1 MHIKTLFITLTLLGL
16 IIIQG
21 CYDTFNCRSASGLIV
36 TEEIEIQPFEGISF
50 DVAGNVFIQQG
61 TEQIVMVE
69 THQSIIPGISTTVR
83 DGIWNI
89 RFLECYNRYDKFDV
103 YITVP
108 ELNFASISGSGNIY
122 GQTSFETERFDAI
135 IPGSGNINLE
145 IFADV
150 LDTDISGSGNIII
163 AGETE
168 QFLTFISGSGNIFA
182 FDMESNN
189 CQVRISGSG
198 NCEVLVNN
206 QLDVQI
212 SGSGSVRYKG
222 NPPIV
227 NSTIT
232 GSGSVIPVN

>member
-1 MHIKTLFITLTLLGL
+1 MRIKTLLIVFTLIGFVT
-16 IIIQG
+16 IQG

-36 TEEIEIQPFEGISF
+36 TEEIEVEPFEGISF

-61 TEQIVMVE
+61 SEQSVIVE

-89 RFLECYNRYDKFDV
+89 RFLECYDRYDKFDV
-103 YITVP
+103 HITVP
-108 ELNFASISGSGNIY
+108 ELNFASMSGSGNIF
-122 GQTSFETERFDAI
+122 GETPFETERFDATL
-135 IPGSGNINLE
+135 PGSGNINLE
-145 IFADV
+145 IIAEVVDA
-150 LDTDISGSGNIII
+150 DISGSGNIII
-163 AGETE
+163 AGETD
-168 QFLTFISGSGNIFA
+168 QFLGFISGSGNIFA
-182 FDMESNN
+182 FDIESNN

-198 NCEVLVNN
+198 NCEVYVND

-222 NPPIV
+222 NPPTV
-227 NSTIT
+227 NTTIT

>member
-1 MHIKTLFITLTLLGL
+1 MRLKTLLIVL
-16 IIIQG
+16 IIIGFATTQG
-21 CYDTFNCRSASGLIV
+21 CYDTFNCRSANGLIV
-36 TEEIEIQPFEGISF
+36 TEEIEVEPFNGISF

-61 TEQIVMVE
+61 SEQNVMVE
-69 THQSIIPGISTTVR
+69 THQSIIPGISSTVR

-108 ELNFASISGSGNIY
+108 ELNFAALSGSGNIF
-122 GQTSFETERFDAI
+122 GETPFETERFDVTL
-135 IPGSGNINLE
+135 PGSGNIDLE
-145 IFADV
+145 IIAELVDAN
-150 LDTDISGSGNIII
+150 ISGSGNIIVT
-163 AGETE
+163 GESD
-168 QFLTFISGSGNIFA
+168 QLLAFISGSGNIFA
-182 FDMESNN
+182 FDMGSNT

-198 NCEVLVNN
+198 NCDVFVNN

-222 NPPIV
+222 NPPTV